1 MKKKI
6 KKVNAAILII
16 GNEILSGRTQDK
28 NISFIC
34 NWLNNNCGITV
45 LEVRIIPDVEK
56 TIVENVKK
64 LSQKFNYVFTTGGI
78 GPTHDD
84 ITSESISEAFNL
96 EYLTHKEAFKILDKY
111 YAKGDFNESRQR
123 MAKMPI
129 GSELILN
136 PMTAAPGF
144 KIKNVYV
151 LPGVPEIMQI
161 MFLELI
167 KRIKKGKPKLVKTI
181 NTDLYESKIAIHLK
195 KIQEKYN
202 DSSIGS
208 YPYFNLSAKTG
219 GVNIVVSSWNM
230 SSLQPVVDDIINMIN
245 LNGGKSSI
253 V

>member
-1 MKKKI
+1 MSSFT
-6 KKVNAAILII
+6 AGII
-16 GNEILSGRTQDK
+16 VIGDEILSGRTQDSNSNFIAK
-28 NISFIC
+28 N
-34 NWLNNNCGITV
+34 LLKEGIK
-45 LEVRIIPDVEK
+45 LEEVVVIKDDKK
-56 TIVENVKK
+56 TIIDTVINY
-64 LSQKFNYVFTTGGI
+64 SQKYSYVFTTGGI

-96 EYLTHKEAFKILDKY
+96 EYQVNKDAFKILDNY
-111 YAKGDFNESRQR
+111 YPKGEFNESRQR
-123 MAKMPI
+123 MAMMPN

-144 KIKNVYV
+144 NIKNVYV

-167 KRIKKGKPKLVKTI
+167 KKLKKGKPKLVITI
-181 NTDLYESKIAIHLK
+181 NTNLYESKIAFFLK
-195 KIQEKYN
+195 DIQNKYK

-208 YPYFNLSAKTG
+208 YPYFNLAAKTG

-230 SSLQPVVDDIINMIN
+230 TSVEPIVDDIVNMIK